1 MDEQEKP
8 VEDYPLTGAAEVVY
22 ECDNDNK
29 IQQIRE
35 VVARTI
41 YTTPAEALNGV
52 AKILHIIDGTPT

>member
-1 MDEQEKP
+1 MDEQEQP
-8 VEDYPLTGAAEVVY
+8 VEEYPSTGAAEVVY

-41 YTTPAEALNGV
+41 YKTPSEALKGM
-52 AKILHIIDGTPT
+52 AEILHIIDGQS